1 MVALKFVVKI
11 GGYAF
16 PSELDTA
23 RIETYALL
31 FRRLHHKGHEILVVT
46 GGGEDARKY
55 IRAARALGAD
65 EAYCDQIGIEIS
77 RLNARLFISKLGGEA
92 YPEPPTNIHEL
103 TKTLATGKIVVMGG
117 LTPGH
122 STDAVA
128 AIAAEL
134 MHAEVLIRTT
144 DVSGVYTGDPKKD
157 PKVKR
162 MNVITP
168 DNLLKMVLSGEYWA
182 GSYELLDPVAVKIIA
197 RSKIPT
203 WIIDGRKPANIEKIV
218 LGKRVGTQVTT
229 EA

>member
-1 MVALKFVVKI
+1 MKVVVKI
-11 GGYAF
+11 GGYTF
-16 PSELDTA
+16 PSELDAA
-23 RIETYALL
+23 RIETYAML
-31 FRRLHHKGHEILVVT
+31 FRKLHHEDHEILIVT

-55 IRAARALGAD
+55 IGVARALGAD
-65 EAYCDQIGIEIS
+65 EAHCDQIGIEVT

-103 TKTLATGKIVVMGG
+103 TRALATGKIVVMGG

-122 STDAVA
+122 STDAVV

-134 MHAEVLIRTT
+134 MRADVLIRTT
-144 DVSGVYTGDPKKD
+144 DVDGVYTGDPKKD

-162 MNVITP
+162 LNIIAP
-168 DNLLKMVLSGEYWA
+168 DKLLKLVLSGEYWA
-182 GSYELLDPVAVKIIA
+182 GSYDLLDPVAVKIIA

-203 WIIDGRKPANIEKIV
+203 WIIDGRKPANIEKIIR
-218 LGKRVGTQVTT
+218 GETVGTKVTA